1 MSTGGVQYDLSGSS
15 GQHQQQQTGGGTS
28 SWIPTTN
35 AVFQPAGTAAAPME
49 GSGPGGLNEQNLT
62 HPEGRYKGLHP
73 VAAFFHVCFKIAAV
87 VLFLFGSLFANS
99 VIVFIITILLLA
111 FDFWTT
117 KNITGRLLV
126 SLRWWSEVS
135 EDGTSHWV
143 FEASPEADDRVNA
156 YDRWFFWIVLGV
168 NALVWVLLSLFNVM
182 SISRLPITIT
192 GVVLACVNVLGYA
205 KCRRER
211 TRIGDFVLQ
220 QAAQRPEFVQQ
231 AAATIFK
238 G

>member
-1 MSTGGVQYDLSGSS
+1 MATGGVQYDMSVNSGAG
-15 GQHQQQQTGGGTS
+15 GQQHGGTS
-28 SWIPTTN
+28 SWIPSTN
-35 AVFQPAGTAAAPME
+35 AVFTPSGTAGAPME
-49 GSGPGGLNEQNLT
+49 GSGANEQNLT

-73 VAAFFHVCFKIAAV
+73 IAAFFHVFFKISAV

-143 FEASPEADDRVNA
+143 FEASPDADDRVNA

-168 NALVWVLLSLFNVM
+168 NAVAWALLSLFNVM

-238 G
+238 